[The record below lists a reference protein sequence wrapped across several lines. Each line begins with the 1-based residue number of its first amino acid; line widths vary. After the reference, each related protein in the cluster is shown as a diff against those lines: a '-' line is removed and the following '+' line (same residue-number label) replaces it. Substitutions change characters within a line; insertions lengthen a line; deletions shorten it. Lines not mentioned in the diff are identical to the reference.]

1 MESRI
6 PLPTDNIYKFY
17 ALFGLLLLI
26 FSCGA
31 IIYITQISNSQAV
44 EAFIEL
50 ETIKSLATSDKV
62 DSIRIELLER
72 KLEVIKSNKQFYLS
86 AIGIL
91 GGIAISMLIWGFA
104 KWHLDIQPI
113 QDETAKLQLE
123 KLRMETAQ
131 LKAHQPKSKAKNLDR
146 H

>member
-31 IIYITQISNSQAV
+31 FIYTNQSSNAQAV

-50 ETIKSLATSDKV
+50 ETVKSMATLDKV
-62 DSIRIELLER
+62 DEARIEVLER
-72 KLEVIKSNKQFYLS
+72 KLEAIKSNKQFYLKG
-86 AIGIL
+86 IGIL

-104 KWHLDIQPI
+104 KWHLDIQPM
-113 QDETAKLQLE
+113 QDEIARLQLE
-123 KLRMETAQ
+123 KLRAEVAQ
-131 LKAHQPKSKAKNLDR
+131 LKVSTPEE
-146 H
+146 